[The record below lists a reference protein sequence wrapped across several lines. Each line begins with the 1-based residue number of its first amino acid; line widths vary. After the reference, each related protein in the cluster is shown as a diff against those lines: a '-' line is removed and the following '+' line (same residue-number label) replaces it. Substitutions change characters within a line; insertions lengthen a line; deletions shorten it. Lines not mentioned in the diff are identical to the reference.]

1 MEAGHRIQSNS
12 RRIFEEVNLERIEKL
27 RQEIR
32 EHEYRYYVLDQPTIS
47 DYDFDQLMRE
57 LKALEEQHPELITP
71 DSPTQRVGGQP
82 AKEFP
87 SYTFS
92 RPMLSLEN
100 AYSEEELQEW
110 GRRVVQLAET
120 ETIDYVAELK
130 IDGLSVALIYE
141 NGLLDKA
148 VTRGD
153 GRTGEV
159 VTGNVRT
166 IHSIPLRLH
175 EPASIEVRGE
185 VFLSLRAFRQHNEER
200 EQAGEPPF
208 ANPRNSAA
216 GSLRQLDPAMA
227 AKRQLDYYGY
237 WVHPSKNL
245 QSENLKW
252 ITQVGLKVN
261 PHRKLCHSLSEVID
275 FCRHW
280 EERRDELDY
289 EIDGVVVKV
298 NSVDLQSRLG
308 STSKSP
314 RWAIAVKFK
323 ARQATTK
330 LINIR
335 VQVGRTG
342 ALTPVAEL
350 EPVQLG
356 GTTIRNATL
365 HNEDEIER
373 LGLQIND
380 RVLLE
385 RGGDV
390 IPKVVSVVE
399 QAPDRIPFA
408 MPTRC
413 PVCGGEVFREE
424 GEAVRR
430 CLSQTCP
437 AKLKESL
444 LHWASRKAMKIDGL
458 GERIVDQLVEKG
470 FVHDVSDLYR
480 LTKEQLQDLER
491 MGPKSAENL
500 VKEIDASRSLEFS
513 RLLFG
518 IGIRHVGERTA
529 QILATHFGS
538 IERLEQ
544 ASKEELEQ
552 IHEIGPKL
560 AESVWQFFRQP
571 ENRELLE
578 RLRAAGLRMESDA
591 VEQPRAPQ
599 TFAGKTFVLT
609 GTLDSMTREEASAR
623 ITERGGRVSSSV
635 SKKTSFVVAGRD
647 AGSKL
652 DKARDLGVRILD
664 EPEFQ
669 AML

>member
-1 MEAGHRIQSNS
+1 MP
-12 RRIFEEVNLERIEKL
+12 RRNLTGPPIADRIEQL
-27 RQEIR
+27 REQIR
-32 EHEYRYYVLDQPTIS
+32 EHEHRYYVLDQPVVS
-47 DYDFDQLMRE
+47 DYEFDQLLRE
-57 LKALEEQHPELITP
+57 LQRLEQENPSLITA
-71 DSPTQRVGGQP
+71 DSPTQRVGGEP

-87 SYTFS
+87 THQFS

-100 AYSEEELQEW
+100 AYSEEELHDW

-120 ETIDYVAELK
+120 DAVDYVVELK

-141 NGLLDKA
+141 NGLLTKG

-166 IHSIPLRLH
+166 IRSIPLRLS
-175 EPASIEVRGE
+175 EDVSVEICGE
-185 VFLSLRAFRQHNEER
+185 IFLGLKAFRQLNDER
-200 EQAGEPPF
+200 EQAGEPRF

-216 GSLRQLDPAMA
+216 GSLRQLDPSMA
-227 AKRQLDYYGY
+227 AKRPLAFYGY
-237 WVHPSKNL
+237 SILPTRPS

-252 ITQVGLKVN
+252 ITDLGLKVN
-261 PHRKLCHSLSEVID
+261 PHRKLCHSLQEIID

-280 EERRDELDY
+280 EEHRDDLDY

-298 NSVDLQSRLG
+298 NSIELQERLG

-330 LINIR
+330 LLDIR

-342 ALTPVAEL
+342 ALTPVAVL

-373 LGLQIND
+373 LGVQIND

-390 IPKVVSVVE
+390 IPKIMSVVE
-399 QAPDRIPFA
+399 QAADRRPFE
-408 MPTRC
+408 MPSQC
-413 PVCGGEVFREE
+413 PVCGSEVYREE

-458 GERIVDQLVEKG
+458 GERLVDQLVEKDL
-470 FVHDVSDLYR
+470 VRDVSGLYS
-480 LTKEQLQDLER
+480 LTQKQLEALER
-491 MGPKSAENL
+491 MGTKSAANL
-500 VKEIDASRSLEFS
+500 LKEIEASRSLEFW

-518 IGIRHVGERTA
+518 LGIRHVGERTA
-529 QILATHFGS
+529 QILAKHFRS
-538 IERLEQ
+538 IERLEK
-544 ASKEELEQ
+544 ASQEELEQ
-552 IHEIGPKL
+552 VHEVGPKL
-560 AESVWQFFRQP
+560 AESIYKFLKQP
-571 ENRELLE
+571 ENRELIK
-578 RLRAAGLRMESDA
+578 RLRDA
-591 VEQPRAPQ
+591 RLPMKSETVEDEQPEQ
-599 TFAGKTFVLT
+599 IFAGKTFVLT
-609 GTLDSMTREEASAR
+609 GTLDGMTRDEATAL
-623 ITERGGRVSSSV
+623 IEQRGGRVSSSV
-635 SKKTSFVVAGRD
+635 SKKTSFVLAGRD
-647 AGSKL
+647 PGSKL
-652 DKARDLGVRILD
+652 EKARDLGVEILD
-664 EPEFQ
+664 EQAFR